1 MVNNQNIFQRIGN
14 IFRRNTN
21 TANIESE
28 LKQQMSQYEKKQ
40 RQNELAKLYSTI
52 NRYLEKMS
60 NINVQYDYSRLH
72 RYMDIDIIIEK
83 IPEQNRQLTIIN
95 DMTLSP
101 EWNNLSSN
109 HFLTI
114 NIDNMSQEIDDDKMS
129 EFSKAFRKYISND
142 KTETALLKQIFDTQK
157 YGDAYIYIQPVVV
170 DNKLKKIVLQ
180 NIPPHRVINLN
191 IGNDN
196 FGYLVTPNPLRLT
209 SNQEQKFVLSFL
221 GLLQQEFVPQDIQ
234 KLSETIKHKD
244 GTRIKES
251 TDILQDLKPFFDEG
265 TDEQIDDF
273 DDTEEEMDITDIVNE
288 VMINPQLEQK
298 FQDIV
303 EKALM
308 KDGSI
313 IDETKIKRGQ
323 EKYLKS
329 LYTKLS
335 EEYHIQSEFDIPVSY
350 SPGLQINQKW
360 SKDMSSRMTSI
371 MGQDVSMDED
381 LEKYFDQMGFDFFIS
396 DEDYSKIIYV
406 PPMNMQHFIL
416 SNNFQYFPYGASL
429 FDSIRSIQGS
439 IIILEYS
446 MVIYRLL
453 KAPERR
459 KFKVDVTG
467 LDDNEIPEYIQSI
480 ISKMK
485 SSYEIDKQG
494 NVSEQLNQITSL
506 EDFLVLVKDGVQLLD
521 VEQLPGGTLQQQ
533 IDDIEYLHKKLISA
547 LGLPPSYFGFD
558 DGSSGVAT
566 VLTIQDNRVQKTIT
580 RIQKDINRGLQHLF
594 VKVFFW
600 SAYYNTQILDYDGLS
615 PFQIYTLLDNGE
627 LEVTLPPLTSLSYKI
642 KMETLPE
649 KLEMIQTIH
658 NLTNYN
664 INDLLKYFNVFS
676 SEDISQFEQNMD
688 SETTDEGIEDTES
701 DFNSNH
707 YVKSSPKP
715 VSNYQ
720 QTEQPQN
727 SQQEPNPETMSSES
741 EPTSSETDLESTT
754 HHLVSS
760 QLPNG

>member
-429 FDSIRSIQGS
+429 FDSVRSIQGS

-760 QLPNG
+760 ET

>member
-114 NIDNMSQEIDDDKMS
+114 NIDNMSQEIDDDTMS

-209 SNQEQKFVLSFL
+209 SNQEQKIVLSFL
-221 GLLQQEFVPQDIQ
+221 GLLQQEFAPQDIQ

-429 FDSIRSIQGS
+429 FDSVRSIQGS

-533 IDDIEYLHKKLISA
+533 IDDIEYLHKKLITA

-594 VKVFFW
+594 IKVFFW

-615 PFQIYTLLDNGE
+615 PFQIYTLLDNRE
-627 LEVTLPPLTSLSYKI
+627 LEITLPPLTSLSYKI

-741 EPTSSETDLESTT
+741 EPTSSETDLD
-754 HHLVSS
+754 
-760 QLPNG
+760 

>member
-1 MVNNQNIFQRIGN
+1 MSNNQNIFQRIGN

-40 RQNELAKLYSTI
+40 RQNELAKLYSAI

-221 GLLQQEFVPQDIQ
+221 GLLQQEFAPQDIQ

-429 FDSIRSIQGS
+429 FDSVRSIQGS

-615 PFQIYTLLDNGE
+615 PFQIYTLLDNRE
-627 LEVTLPPLTSLSYKI
+627 LEITLPPLTSLSYKI

-741 EPTSSETDLESTT
+741 EPTSSETDLD
-754 HHLVSS
+754 
-760 QLPNG
+760 

>member
-1 MVNNQNIFQRIGN
+1 MANNQNIFQRIGN

-114 NIDNMSQEIDDDKMS
+114 NIDNMSQEIDDDTMS

-221 GLLQQEFVPQDIQ
+221 GLLQQEFAPQDIQ

-244 GTRIKES
+244 GTQIKES

-429 FDSIRSIQGS
+429 FDSVRSIQGS

-533 IDDIEYLHKKLISA
+533 IDDIEYLHKKLITA

-594 VKVFFW
+594 IKVFFW

-615 PFQIYTLLDNGE
+615 PFQIYTLLDNRE
-627 LEVTLPPLTSLSYKI
+627 LEITLPPLTSLSYKI

-760 QLPNG
+760 ET

>member
-1 MVNNQNIFQRIGN
+1 MANNQNIFQRIGN

-221 GLLQQEFVPQDIQ
+221 GLLQQEFAPQDIQ

-360 SKDMSSRMTSI
+360 SKDMSSRMASI
-371 MGQDVSMDED
+371 MGQDVTMDED

-396 DEDYSKIIYV
+396 NEDYSKIIYV

-429 FDSIRSIQGS
+429 FDSVRSIQGS

-533 IDDIEYLHKKLISA
+533 IDDIEYLHKKLITA

-594 VKVFFW
+594 IKVFFW

-615 PFQIYTLLDNGE
+615 PFQIYTLLDTRE

-741 EPTSSETDLESTT
+741 EPTSSETDLD
-754 HHLVSS
+754 
-760 QLPNG
+760 